1 MPTAAKARTK
11 AAPKTAQ
18 KAAAKAAPA
27 AKASA
32 PDTTVA
38 ALQDSLVELID
49 LSLQAKHYHWTVVG
63 SEFRGVHL
71 HLDEITDA
79 VRLWYDDVAE
89 RLATLDVAPDGRLG
103 TVAAGTPLPTAGK
116 GWQKDVDAVTAM
128 CGRLEEVAGR
138 IERRAGEIGDSD
150 LVTQGIF
157 LEIAGG
163 LQKHAWMLRVQV
175 R

>member
-1 MPTAAKARTK
+1 MPTATKAKAP
-11 AAPKTAQ
+11 ASS
-18 KAAAKAAPA
+18 AKA
-27 AKASA
+27 
-32 PDTTVA
+32 TVA

-49 LSLQAKHYHWTVVG
+49 LSLQAKHYHWTVTG
-63 SEFRGVHL
+63 TEFRGVHL

-89 RLATLDVAPDGRLG
+89 RLATLDVAPDGRLA
-103 TVAAGTPLPTAGK
+103 TVASATPLPAAGK

-128 CGRLEEVAGR
+128 CGRLGEVAGR
-138 IERRAGEIGDSD
+138 LERRAGEIGDSD
-150 LVTQGIF
+150 LVTQGIL

-163 LQKHAWMLRVQV
+163 LQKHAWMLRVQT